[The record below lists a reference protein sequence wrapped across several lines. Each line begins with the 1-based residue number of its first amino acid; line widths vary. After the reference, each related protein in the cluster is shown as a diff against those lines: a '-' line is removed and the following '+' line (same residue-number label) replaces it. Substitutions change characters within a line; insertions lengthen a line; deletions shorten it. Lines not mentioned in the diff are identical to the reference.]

1 MNGSLNAF
9 SIDHIVR
16 KDICS
21 VCRGP
26 AKDCKWIQCKE
37 ISEKHNPLHKCGGHK
52 LQPKCVGCNE
62 AENNCTCK
70 KSN

>member
-1 MNGSLNAF
+1 MNGSLNPF
-9 SIDHIVR
+9 GIDHIIR

-26 AKDCKWIQCKE
+26 AKDWKCMQCGE
-37 ISEKHNPLHKCGGHK
+37 VTEKHNPLHKCGGHK
-52 LQPKCVGCNE
+52 LQPKCTGCDK

-70 KSN
+70 